1 MTENREN
8 ENKVDWVSHMHG
20 IMDIAIKDSASDIHF
35 KANEPPA
42 LRLDS
47 DIKRLTE
54 YDPLSGEQID
64 ALISSVMP
72 ANHRETFEKEF
83 EVDFS
88 YQYNDTRFRV
98 NVGLENEGMF
108 ATLRI
113 IPKEIRPI
121 TQIGFPNECWKK
133 IINLE
138 SGLIVVAGKT
148 GSGKTTT
155 LASLINEINKTL
167 PRKIITLEDPI
178 EYCYQGIKS
187 IIIQR
192 EIYTHT
198 KSFSRGVKWALRQDP
213 DVILVGEIRDSDTA
227 SEVITAVDTGHLVFC
242 TVHSKDG
249 RGAIEK
255 IIDSFPPEKKDE
267 ARASIASN
275 VEYILTQQLIPYSR
289 GSDRK
294 LAMEVLHANYGVRSL
309 IRDNKLYQLINQF
322 TSKSD
327 QDMISMDARLAE
339 MCETGLITREDAI
352 RNAID
357 GKMILDYL
365 S

>member
-1 MTENREN
+1 MTEGSEN
-8 ENKVDWVSHMHG
+8 ETNVDWVSHMHG

-47 DIKRLTE
+47 DIKRLIE
-54 YDPLSGEQID
+54 YNPLSGEQVN
-64 ALISSVMP
+64 ALINSVMP

-88 YQYNDTRFRV
+88 YQYKDTRFRV

-113 IPKEIRPI
+113 IPREIRPI
-121 TQIGFPNECWKK
+121 IQIGFPNECWKK

-155 LASLINEINKTL
+155 LASLINEINKTS
-167 PRKIITLEDPI
+167 PKKIITLEDPI
-178 EYCYQGIKS
+178 EYCYTGNKS
-187 IIIQR
+187 VIIQR
-192 EIYTHT
+192 ELYTHT
-198 KSFSRGVKWALRQDP
+198 KSFLRGVKWAMRQDP
-213 DVILVGEIRDSDTA
+213 DVLLVGEIRDSDTA

-242 TVHSKDG
+242 TVHSKDSK
-249 RGAIEK
+249 GAIEK
-255 IIDSFPPEKKDE
+255 IVDLFPEGKKKD
-267 ARASIASN
+267 ARDSIASN
-275 VEYILTQQLIPYSR
+275 VEYVLAQQLIPYSR

-309 IRDNKLYQLINQF
+309 IRDNKLHQLVNQF
-322 TSKSD
+322 TSRSD
-327 QDMISMDARLAE
+327 EDMISMDKRLAD
-339 MCETGLITREDAI
+339 MFSAGLITREEAI

-357 GKMILDYL
+357 EKMIMDYL
-365 S
+365 P